1 MNKNG
6 DQEILQLIQDPKTRD
21 VGFRQLIQ
29 AYQKRVY
36 HVIRRMVL
44 IHEDADDIT
53 QNTFIKAHHHIDK
66 FQGQSS
72 LFTWLY
78 RIATNES
85 LTFLEKKKKR
95 NFFSID
101 DHQEKMESYIDQPGN
116 IDGDEIQRLLQK
128 ALLTLPDKQRL
139 VFHLKYQEEL
149 TYEEMSEITGTTIGA
164 LKASYHHAVKKIEHS
179 LTLE

>member
-6 DQEILQLIQDPKTRD
+6 DQEILQLIQNPKTRD
-21 VGFRQLIQ
+21 LGFRQLILT
-29 AYQKRVY
+29 YQKRVY

-44 IHEDADDIT
+44 IHEDADDVT
-53 QNTFIKAHHHIDK
+53 QNTFIKAHQYIDK

-78 RIATNES
+78 RIATNEA

-95 NFFSID
+95 YFFSID
-101 DHQEKMESYIDQPGN
+101 DHQEKLESFIDQPGN

-149 TYEEMSEITGTTIGA
+149 TYEQMSEITGTSIGA
-164 LKASYHHAVKKIEHS
+164 LKASYHHAVKKIELS
-179 LTLE
+179 LSNE